1 MCLGVAAIAYY
12 PAIYVSRKGFVV
24 PRIDNRA
31 YRDCL
36 WKPIAEYPNWRIPNK
51 ANTRI
56 AVEER
61 EQPDLPNCRRSPLT
75 VSNANRS
82 MYSCTTHIDTTPTI
96 ALWPQ
101 WESTMGPKRTERAD
115 QKGDA
120 NYQIS
125 AIVFFFFIFIIMFFF
140 FEFTRLLCTWTVPN
154 WTQRNGAV
162 QNRGCLRQA
171 P

>member
-36 WKPIAEYPNWRIPNK
+36 WKPIAEYPNWRIPNQ

-96 ALWPQ
+96 VLWPQ
-101 WESTMGPKRTERAD
+101 WEPTMGPKRTERAD

-125 AIVFFFFIFIIMFFF
+125 AIVFFLFL
-140 FEFTRLLCTWTVPN
+140 LLCFSFLSLLDFCVLEPYRTE
-154 WTQRNGAV
+154 RNGTE
-162 QNRGCLRQA
+162 
-171 P
+171 

>member
-96 ALWPQ
+96 VLWPQ
-101 WESTMGPKRTERAD
+101 WEPTMGPKRTERAD

-125 AIVFFFFIFIIMFFF
+125 AIVFFLFL
-140 FEFTRLLCTWTVPN
+140 LLCFSFLSLLDFCVLEPYWTE
-154 WTQRNGAV
+154 RNGTEQYRTEGA
-162 QNRGCLRQA
+162 
-171 P
+171 